1 MDGGGVISETRGEA
15 PPRGRGTDG
24 RKMRRGWT
32 SEGKTQ
38 RNGPPVFNPAD
49 SSPIPFLYLIPY
61 MEMMSPILTSQTLS
75 SVDVTISPNVPE
87 IFLPCPTN
95 SSTLCPPTPRTA
107 GGGERTVAPGPMRSL
122 V

>member
-1 MDGGGVISETRGEA
+1 MDERRKDPAEWT
-15 PPRGRGTDG
+15 PRF
-24 RKMRRGWT
+24 
-32 SEGKTQ
+32 Q
-38 RNGPPVFNPAD
+38 
-49 SSPIPFLYLIPY
+49 SSGFQPNPFLYLIPY

-87 IFLPCPTN
+87 NFSPCPTN